1 MSRLRTDVLAL
12 ACIVGGAGVGG
23 LATAGL
29 LFGSHDTPQE
39 VECAVATTTDMS
51 SRVSVS
57 MGSGEQVIV
66 VAPRVR
72 MHQPHCVQVEWD
84 EAAFEFEMQMEL
96 ENAQLQMEQARM
108 EMEMARE
115 MIELKAMDLEG
126 LNVKLEGLGFEF
138 DLGDR
143 ISEQIERSLQQE
155 MGRLEKELKQL
166 DEEIGR

>member
-1 MSRLRTDVLAL
+1 MGRLRTDVLAL

-29 LFGSHDTPQE
+29 LFGNHDAPQD
-39 VECAVATTTDMS
+39 VECAVIAGADMS

-57 MGSGEQVIV
+57 IGSNEQVIV

-72 MHQPHCVQVEWD
+72 MHQPHCVTMESFEWT
-84 EAAFEFEMQMEL
+84 EAQEFNVGRANFRVQ
-96 ENAQLQMEQARM
+96 QARM
-108 EMEMARE
+108 EMEIARE
-115 MIELKAMDLEG
+115 MIELKAMNLEG

-143 ISEQIERSLQQE
+143 ISEQVERSLQQE
-155 MGRLEKELKQL
+155 MARMEKELKRL
-166 DEEIGR
+166 DDEIGR

>member
-39 VECAVATTTDMS
+39 VECAVVTTAGMS

-57 MGSGEQVIV
+57 IGSDEQVIV

-72 MHQPHCVQVEWD
+72 IHQPHCVTMESFEWT
-84 EAAFEFEMQMEL
+84 EARQFKVQRASVRMK
-96 ENAQLQMEQARM
+96 QART

-115 MIELKAMDLEG
+115 RLELKAMNLEG
-126 LNVKLEGLGFEF
+126 LDLTFEGIGLELSLGKLM
-138 DLGDR
+138 
-143 ISEQIERSLQQE
+143 SEEIERSLEQE
-155 MGRLEKELKQL
+155 MARLEKELKRL
-166 DEEIGR
+166 DDEIGR

>member
-1 MSRLRTDVLAL
+1 LRTDVLAL
-12 ACIVGGAGVGG
+12 ACIVGGAGLGG
-23 LATAGL
+23 VVTVGL
-29 LFGSHDTPQE
+29 LFGSNDARQDMD
-39 VECAVATTTDMS
+39 CAVVTSEVTS
-51 SRVSVS
+51 SRVAVS
-57 MGSGEQVIV
+57 MGGNEQIIV

-72 MHQPHCVQVEWD
+72 MHQPHCVQVDFD

-96 ENAQLQMEQARM
+96 ENAQVQMEQARM

-115 MIELKAMDLEG
+115 MIELKAMNFEG

-138 DLGDR
+138 DIGDR

-155 MGRLEKELKQL
+155 MAQLEKELKRL